1 MGLQSLTVKE
11 TAAAE
16 RRAKTSISA
25 LGNENKP
32 QLPLMIA
39 LGFELMKRE
48 NPDAKIDDVEALTL
62 PELTDL
68 LGLDDD
74 DDENPTQ

>member
-25 LGNENKP
+25 LGDTDKP
-32 QLPLMIA
+32 QLPLMMA

-48 NPDAKIDDVEALTL
+48 NPDAKFSDVESLTL
-62 PELTDL
+62 DELTGV

-74 DDENPTQ
+74 EENPTK